1 MGKKNKL
8 ANIFY
13 LILVLWINYKTNLI
27 LYFDF
32 NKSRNKFI
40 VSLMKSIQFQNI
52 LFIQEQ
58 II

>member
-1 MGKKNKL
+1 MCIKNRL
-8 ANIFY
+8 AKIFY

-27 LYFDF
+27 LYFDL

>member
-1 MGKKNKL
+1 MCIKNRL
-8 ANIFY
+8 AKIFY

-27 LYFDF
+27 LYFDL

-40 VSLMKSIQFQNI
+40 ISLMKSIQFQNI

>member
-1 MGKKNKL
+1 MCKKNKL